1 MRSAEAMRSNR
12 LMAAERGIT
21 VGARDA
27 RLRLKSV
34 GVRPESEKGVED
46 RGGFSMSLF
55 GDAEAT
61 RV

>member
-27 RLRLKSV
+27 RLKLKSV
-34 GVRPESEKGVED
+34 GVRPEREKGVED
-46 RGGFSMSLF
+46 RGGLSVSIF
-55 GDAEAT
+55 GVGEAT
-61 RV
+61 